1 MGKATLPYDLT
12 RSAESDL
19 RGIAKTTRE
28 KWGKKQAAIYGDKLE
43 QCFYNIAENTL
54 VHRAFSKRFPQV
66 MSVKCEHHYVFY
78 IRSEKE
84 RPIIIAVLYEHMDML
99 KRIINRLSD

>member
-1 MGKATLPYDLT
+1 MVKPTLPYDLT

-19 RGIAKTTRE
+19 RGIFKKTLE
-28 KWGKKQAAIYGDKLE
+28 KWGKKQAATYAGKLE
-43 QCFYNIAENTL
+43 QCFHTIAENTL
-54 VHRAFSKRFPQV
+54 VPRTFSKRFSQV
-66 MSVKCEHHYVFY
+66 MYVKCEHHYVFY

-99 KRIINRLSD
+99 TRLANRLAD